1 MLIDMKTLLDEATKK
16 GYCVPAPSVFNAL
29 TIETAFS
36 RAVKVHSPVILNAGG
51 PLDFEFLAETAKFYS
66 RRNPEVPVALN
77 LDHGDDFDQAMRAIR
92 AGFTSVMLDK
102 SSAPFE
108 ENVRETK
115 EVVHAAH
122 IVGVSVEAELGC
134 VGFGQKNDG
143 ENTDSFTK
151 PEDVDIFIRET
162 GADCLAIAIGTAHG
176 HYKGTPKIDF
186 ERLDA
191 IRAVTSVPLVL
202 HGGSSTGEENLKKAV
217 RHGIS
222 KVNIGTDLSDA
233 AKGNIIDFLSDHDP
247 HQRGVYGKML
257 TAGMQGYGDKL
268 EEYMILFGSAGR
280 W

>member
-77 LDHGDDFDQAMRAIR
+77 LDHGDDFEQAMRAIR

-108 ENVRETK
+108 ENIRETK

-134 VGFGQKNDG
+134 VGFGRLSDD

-202 HGGSSTGEENLKKAV
+202 HGGSSTREENLKKAV

-257 TAGMQGYGDKL
+257 TTGMQGYGDKL
-268 EEYMILFGSAGR
+268 EEYMILFSSAGQ

>member
-77 LDHGDDFDQAMRAIR
+77 LDHGDDFEQAMRAIR

-108 ENVRETK
+108 ENIRETK

-122 IVGVSVEAELGC
+122 IVGVSVEAELGR
-134 VGFGQKNDG
+134 VGFG
-143 ENTDSFTK
+143 
-151 PEDVDIFIRET
+151 R
-162 GADCLAIAIGTAHG
+162 
-176 HYKGTPKIDF
+176 
-186 ERLDA
+186 
-191 IRAVTSVPLVL
+191 
-202 HGGSSTGEENLKKAV
+202 
-217 RHGIS
+217 
-222 KVNIGTDLSDA
+222 LSDA

-247 HQRGVYGKML
+247 HQRGVYGKMP

-268 EEYMILFGSAGR
+268 EEYMILFGSAGQ

>member
-77 LDHGDDFDQAMRAIR
+77 LDHGDDFEQAMRAIR
-92 AGFTSVMLDK
+92 AGFK

-108 ENVRETK
+108 ENIRETK

-134 VGFGQKNDG
+134 VGFGRLSDD

-257 TAGMQGYGDKL
+257 TTGMQGYGDKL
-268 EEYMILFGSAGR
+268 EEYMILFSSAGQ